1 MYPPL
6 QRMASAIQWLCQ
18 TPGAFAAGFT
28 CKQEIIFAEVVI
40 CATTEIFGLI
50 LRGQS
55 TLI

>member
-1 MYPPL
+1 
-6 QRMASAIQWLCQ
+6 MASAIQWLCQ